1 MFPGCVFVSR
11 GSHDLGTHSNLI
23 SMWGFTAR
31 SLRQEERFDVVVAE
45 LLDAG
50 GLGEKIVPFLRHAK
64 SRRGLGPGRGPRRGA
79 GKWEEFNHFQCGSVG
94 SSAVDFI

>member
-1 MFPGCVFVSR
+1 
-11 GSHDLGTHSNLI
+11 
-23 SMWGFTAR
+23 MWGFTAR

-64 SRRGLGPGRGPRRGA
+64 SRRGLEGSGGARGA
-79 GKWEEFNHFQCGSVG
+79 GKLEEFNDFQCGLVG